1 MSLPLQPSHA
11 LCETIYQ
18 IGTYQEHSQRLYAE
32 FIVQKELS
40 HIYIV
45 LMALNIIAMWTKV
58 HSEKHF
64 FWQMLRTT
72 P

>member
-45 LMALNIIAMWTKV
+45 LMALNIIAM
-58 HSEKHF
+58 
-64 FWQMLRTT
+64 
-72 P
+72 